1 MVEIQSPFSS
11 VRHSLPPHL
20 SSSDKEIDCMRK
32 AILFAAALLAL
43 PVLPAVAADNG
54 FYLGG
59 SIGQANLKI
68 DDLTNGISTAD
79 FDADDTAFKL
89 IAGMRPLDWLGLEA
103 AYVNFGKPE
112 DTVLG
117 EKLKADGDG
126 ITAFAVG
133 FLATG
138 PVDLFAKVGLISWDS
153 KISGSFD
160 DSGTDFAYGA
170 GAQFRVLGLSIRA
183 EYEKFDIS
191 DVDLDMISVGLTYTF
206 L

>member
-1 MVEIQSPFSS
+1 
-11 VRHSLPPHL
+11 
-20 SSSDKEIDCMRK
+20 MRK
-32 AILFAAALLAL
+32 AILFAVALMAL

-59 SIGQANLKI
+59 SVGQANLKI
-68 DDLTNGISTAD
+68 DDLSDGISTAD

-89 IAGMRPLDWLGLEA
+89 IAGMRPLDWLGIEA
-103 AYVNFGKPE
+103 AYVNFGEPE

-117 EKLKADGDG
+117 QKLKADGDG
-126 ITAFAVG
+126 ISAFAVG
-133 FLATG
+133 FLPTG

-160 DSGTDFAYGA
+160 DSGTDLAYGV

>member
-1 MVEIQSPFSS
+1 
-11 VRHSLPPHL
+11 
-20 SSSDKEIDCMRK
+20 
-32 AILFAAALLAL
+32 
-43 PVLPAVAADNG
+43 VLPAVAADNG

-59 SIGQANLKI
+59 SVGQANLKV
-68 DDLTNGISTAD
+68 DDVTDGISTED

-89 IAGMRPLDWLGLEA
+89 IAGIRPLDWLGVEA
-103 AYVNFGKPE
+103 AYVNFGEPE

-117 EKLKADGDG
+117 QKLQADGDG
-126 ITAFAVG
+126 ISAFAVG
-133 FLATG
+133 FLPTG

-153 KISGSFD
+153 KISGTLD
-160 DSGTDFAYGA
+160 DDGTDLAYGA

>member
-1 MVEIQSPFSS
+1 
-11 VRHSLPPHL
+11 
-20 SSSDKEIDCMRK
+20 MRK
-32 AILFAAALLAL
+32 AILFAAALLTL

-59 SIGQANLKI
+59 SVGQANLKI
-68 DDLTNGISTAD
+68 DDLTNGIQTAD

-89 IAGMRPLDWLGLEA
+89 IAGIRPLDWLGVEA
-103 AYVNFGKPE
+103 AYVNFGEPE

-117 EKLKADGDG
+117 QKLQADGDG
-126 ITAFAVG
+126 ISAFAVG

-138 PVDLFAKVGLISWDS
+138 PVDLFAKLGLISWDS
-153 KISGSFD
+153 KIGGTFD
-160 DSGTDFAYGA
+160 DDGTDLAYGV

-191 DVDLDMISVGLTYTF
+191 DVDLDMISVGVTYTF

>member
-1 MVEIQSPFSS
+1 
-11 VRHSLPPHL
+11 
-20 SSSDKEIDCMRK
+20 MRK

-103 AYVNFGKPE
+103 AYVNFGEPE

-117 EKLKADGDG
+117 QKLKADGDG
-126 ITAFAVG
+126 ISAFAVG

-138 PVDLFAKVGLISWDS
+138 PVDLFAKAGLISWDS

-160 DSGTDFAYGA
+160 DSGTDLAYGA

-183 EYEKFDIS
+183 EYEKFEIS

>member
-1 MVEIQSPFSS
+1 
-11 VRHSLPPHL
+11 
-20 SSSDKEIDCMRK
+20 MRK
-32 AILFAAALLAL
+32 AIVLAAALFAL

-54 FYLGG
+54 FYLGA
-59 SIGQANLKI
+59 SVGQANLKI
-68 DDLTNGISTAD
+68 DDLTNGTLENDD
-79 FDADDTAFKL
+79 FDADDMAFKL
-89 IAGMRPLDWLGLEA
+89 IAGIRPLDWLGVEA
-103 AYVNFGKPE
+103 AYVNFGEPE

-117 EKLKADGDG
+117 TKLKADGDG
-126 ITAFAVG
+126 ISAFAVG

-153 KISGSFD
+153 KISGRFD
-160 DSGTDFAYGA
+160 DDGTDLAYGA

-191 DVDLDMISVGLTYTF
+191 DVDLDMISVGVTYTF

>member
-1 MVEIQSPFSS
+1 
-11 VRHSLPPHL
+11 
-20 SSSDKEIDCMRK
+20 MRK
-32 AILFAAALLAL
+32 AILFAAALLTL
-43 PVLPAVAADNG
+43 PVLPAAAADNG
-54 FYLGG
+54 FYLGA

-68 DDLTNGISTAD
+68 DDISNGVATED
-79 FDADDTAFKL
+79 FDADDMGFKL

-103 AYVNFGKPE
+103 AYVNFGEPE

-117 EKLKADGDG
+117 QKLQADGDG

-133 FLATG
+133 FLPTG
-138 PVDLFAKVGLISWDS
+138 PIDVYAKLGLISWDS
-153 KISGSFD
+153 KIGGTFD
-160 DSGTDFAYGA
+160 DDGTDLAYGV

-183 EYEKFDIS
+183 EYEKFEIS

>member
-1 MVEIQSPFSS
+1 
-11 VRHSLPPHL
+11 
-20 SSSDKEIDCMRK
+20 MRK
-32 AILFAAALLAL
+32 AIVLAAALFAL

-54 FYLGG
+54 FYLGA
-59 SIGQANLKI
+59 SVGQANLKI
-68 DDLTNGISTAD
+68 DDLTNDTFENDD

-89 IAGMRPLDWLGLEA
+89 IAGIRPLDWLGVEA
-103 AYVNFGKPE
+103 AYVNFGEPE

-117 EKLKADGDG
+117 QKLKADGDG
-126 ITAFAVG
+126 ISAFAVG

-160 DSGTDFAYGA
+160 DDGTDLAYGA

-191 DVDLDMISVGLTYTF
+191 DVDLDMVSVGVTYTF

>member
-1 MVEIQSPFSS
+1 
-11 VRHSLPPHL
+11 
-20 SSSDKEIDCMRK
+20 MRK
-32 AILFAAALLAL
+32 AILFAVALMAL

-59 SIGQANLKI
+59 SVGQANLKI
-68 DDLTNGISTAD
+68 SDITDGISTAD

-89 IAGMRPLDWLGLEA
+89 IAGIRPLDWLGVEA
-103 AYVNFGKPE
+103 AYVNFGEPE

-117 EKLKADGDG
+117 QKLKADGDG
-126 ITAFAVG
+126 ISAFAVG
-133 FLATG
+133 FLPTG

-160 DSGTDFAYGA
+160 DSGTDLAYGV

>member
-1 MVEIQSPFSS
+1 
-11 VRHSLPPHL
+11 
-20 SSSDKEIDCMRK
+20 MRK
-32 AILFAAALLAL
+32 AILFAATLLAL
-43 PVLPAVAADNG
+43 PLSPAVAADNG

-59 SIGQANLKI
+59 SVGQANLKV
-68 DDLTNGISTAD
+68 DDVTDGISTED

-89 IAGMRPLDWLGLEA
+89 IAGIRPLDWLGVEA
-103 AYVNFGKPE
+103 AYVNFGEPE

-117 EKLKADGDG
+117 QKLQADGDG
-126 ITAFAVG
+126 ISAFAVG
-133 FLATG
+133 FLPTG

-160 DSGTDFAYGA
+160 DDGTDLAYGV

>member
-1 MVEIQSPFSS
+1 
-11 VRHSLPPHL
+11 
-20 SSSDKEIDCMRK
+20 MRK

-54 FYLGG
+54 FYLGA
-59 SIGQANLKI
+59 SVGQANLKI
-68 DDLTNGISTAD
+68 DDLTDNTFADDD
-79 FDADDTAFKL
+79 FDADDLAFKL
-89 IAGMRPLDWLGLEA
+89 IAGIRPLDWFGVEA
-103 AYVNFGKPE
+103 AYVNFGEPE

-117 EKLKADGDG
+117 QKLKADGDG
-126 ITAFAVG
+126 ISAFAVG

-160 DSGTDFAYGA
+160 DDGTDLAYGA

-191 DVDLDMISVGLTYTF
+191 DVDLDMISVGVTYTF

>member
-1 MVEIQSPFSS
+1 
-11 VRHSLPPHL
+11 
-20 SSSDKEIDCMRK
+20 MRK
-32 AILFAAALLAL
+32 AILFAAALLTL

-59 SIGQANLKI
+59 SVGQANLKI

-89 IAGMRPLDWLGLEA
+89 IAGIRPLDWLGVEA
-103 AYVNFGKPE
+103 AYVNFGEPE

-117 EKLKADGDG
+117 QKLKADGDG
-126 ITAFAVG
+126 ISAFAVG
-133 FLATG
+133 FLPTG
-138 PVDLFAKVGLISWDS
+138 PVDLFAKLGLISWDS

-160 DSGTDFAYGA
+160 DDGTDLAYGV